1 MDERADYRST
11 EAELEALINEEKRAL
26 ARAYGM
32 EAWEA
37 GCDDGIGEAMLAR
50 VLLRTVLTEARASG
64 VDTAGLIREMDAADQ
79 CGEFD
84 PDRVLQ

>member
-32 EAWEA
+32 
-37 GCDDGIGEAMLAR
+37 
-50 VLLRTVLTEARASG
+50 
-64 VDTAGLIREMDAADQ
+64 
-79 CGEFD
+79 
-84 PDRVLQ
+84 DRILQ